1 MECQVGKEKSG
12 VPHPTKES
20 NMKNSQEQLA
30 EAIID
35 AAHILANNR
44 ATTPQGSSMGGLELH
59 GMTIAKSN
67 DGIAQSIDGL
77 AAQFQEMAFQLGR
90 IADVVEGQKNA

>member
-1 MECQVGKEKSG
+1 
-12 VPHPTKES
+12 
-20 NMKNSQEQLA
+20 
-30 EAIID
+30 
-35 AAHILANNR
+35 
-44 ATTPQGSSMGGLELH
+44 MGGLELH

-67 DGIAQSIDGL
+67 DGIAQSINGL